1 MANISDE
8 LAASIQKCFDR
19 TYVDL
24 ANQQQ
29 FLFGAGNVTVTKPD
43 GTTGTVKS
51 WAQFLSEYATRQQ
64 NIDTALTA
72 ANKDQAKTTAANT
85 WTKSQTWNAVN
96 TFKDLVTFEKQVNIG
111 GKTTIRNGLELFFDT
126 PYIDFH
132 HGNSEADFT
141 HRIIT
146 EDGALTISP
155 GLRIRN
161 GGIGVYSGTITNYH
175 GNYSRSY
182 VAMLQNDPP
191 TANTGDIIASPAS
204 EWRFRNR
211 GADSNGDSGG
221 CAIWYEEQVGTAHKL
236 VMQVRGFNAPVQY
249 TAFLPDG
256 RIQNSTKGFVQFQ
269 GTSDARLKHD
279 IKPTDGQQSVER
291 IRALEMVTFVY
302 NDDEQNR
309 TRRGIIAQQ
318 AREVD
323 PQYVKNSKMAYMKD
337 GEKVETEFLQ
347 LDNNVIMMD
356 TLAAVQVLIKRVDE
370 LEDRL
375 SAFENQ

>member
-29 FLFGAGNVTVTKPD
+29 FLFGAGNVTITKPD
-43 GTTGTVKS
+43 GTTATVKS

-64 NIDTALTA
+64 NIDTSLTA

-96 TFKDLVTFEKQVNIG
+96 TFKDLVTFEKRVNIVG
-111 GKTTIRNGLELFFDT
+111 NTTIKDGLELFHDT

-146 EDGALTISP
+146 EDGALNISP

-191 TANTGDIIASPAS
+191 SASTGDIIASPAS
-204 EWRFRNR
+204 EWRFRSR

-291 IRALEMVTFVY
+291 IRALELVTFVY

-309 TRRGIIAQQ
+309 TRRGIVAQQ
-318 AREVD
+318 AQDVD
-323 PQYVKNSKMAYMKD
+323 PQYVKNSKMAYMKE

-370 LEDRL
+370 LEERL
-375 SAFENQ
+375 SEQE

>member
-1 MANISDE
+1 MARWWRWS
-8 LAASIQKCFDR
+8 
-19 TYVDL
+19 
-24 ANQQQ
+24 
-29 FLFGAGNVTVTKPD
+29 VTVCLTRICQSQL
-43 GTTGTVKS
+43 KS

-302 NDDEQNR
+302 NDDEQSR

-375 SAFENQ
+375 SKISD